1 MVMRAD
7 ILVSVVTIFLLQ
19 CLKILGPL
27 PDDVTHVILESNDI
41 SSKQLEKKLNCHSI
55 LPGVFIVHK
64 SWLIECVLKS
74 SCIDESHHLVKIN
87 GDAGPEVSVNTVA
100 TASSSAA
107 SSASSSDDM
116 SRKKQKTDSFV
127 GRTPPSNLEASKYP
141 MIPNTI
147 FFSDFEPVYG
157 SWQIYRSTMYK
168 FIDRKKEC
176 EKTGENSMIQRFAV
190 DEIQSSV
197 FSMIDVTRKSNV

>member
-1 MVMRAD
+1 MVIRAD
-7 ILVSVVTIFLLQ
+7 ILISVVTLFLLQ
-19 CLKILGPL
+19 CLQILGPL

-41 SSKQLEKKLNCHSI
+41 SSKQLEKKLNCHSV

-74 SCIDESHHLVKIN
+74 SCIDESHYLVKIN
-87 GDAGPEVSVNTVA
+87 GDIGPEVSVNTVA

-107 SSASSSDDM
+107 SSASSSDDT
-116 SRKKQKTDSFV
+116 SRKKQKTDSFE

-141 MIPNTI
+141 MIPNPI

-168 FIDRKKEC
+168 FFDRKKEC
-176 EKTGENSMIQRFAV
+176 EKTGENSMIQRFAI
-190 DEIQSSV
+190 DKIKSSV
-197 FSMIDVTRKSNV
+197 SATIGLTRESKV

>member
-7 ILVSVVTIFLLQ
+7 IFIHVVTLFLFQ

-41 SSKQLEKKLNCHSI
+41 SRKQLEKKLNCESI

-74 SCIDESHHLVKIN
+74 SCIDESQHLIKIN
-87 GDAGPEVSVNTVA
+87 GDAGPEVSVNTAA
-100 TASSSAA
+100 TASSSA
-107 SSASSSDDM
+107 SSCASSSNDM
-116 SRKKQKTDSFV
+116 SRKKQKTDSFE
-127 GRTPPSNLEASKYP
+127 GRTPSNFEASKYP
-141 MIPNTI
+141 MIPNPI

-157 SWQIYRSTMYK
+157 LWQIYRSTMYK

-176 EKTGENSMIQRFAV
+176 EKTGENSIIQRFANDKIYV
-190 DEIQSSV
+190 FCSS
-197 FSMIDVTRKSNV
+197 N